1 MTNRLLQSLR
11 GWLKARY
18 RRWRDARTRAA
29 LAAVASRGGCFVLAS
44 TWDFPN
50 PTHTF
55 VHQEML
61 GLRQLAAQLGLEVRI
76 LHGEAR
82 AAAPLAQRFAPLL
95 GDTARIETIAAIHRA
110 DRDALECAH
119 PGRIDAFL
127 QRVATAT
134 GRPVAALRDEPLV
147 LRAGTFTRLCE
158 LAGVRYLQTWF
169 CYEESFLAMFAA
181 AVLDVPRGLSC
192 HVDHLLADHPFKL
205 VALHLATADL
215 VTAIS
220 ERTRAELL
228 AIGGAAC
235 APRLLCKRIG
245 VDGERLR
252 PLRDLVRANEPFELL
267 SVSRLEPKKG
277 LAVLIE
283 AAALLWA
290 RGRRIVVR
298 IVGGEDR
305 GHAASAD
312 YARQLRE
319 LVRARGLDGVVVMA
333 GAVPNDELPPLL
345 AAAGAF
351 VAPYVALPSGD
362 VDGIPTSVVEAMA
375 AGLPIVATAVGAIGE
390 VVVDG
395 QEGLLVPQHDAAALA
410 AAIERLLDDGALR
423 ARLGAA
429 AARRF
434 DAEFDCRRSEGPLH
448 ERVRQLLAARTA
460 SA

>member
-18 RRWRDARTRAA
+18 RRWRDARTRRE
-29 LAAVASRGGCFVLAS
+29 LAAMARRGGCFVLAS
-44 TWDFPN
+44 TWEFPN

-61 GLRQLAAQLGLEVRI
+61 GLRQLATQLGLGVRI

-110 DRDALECAH
+110 DRDTLARAH
-119 PGRIDAFL
+119 PGRVDAFL

-134 GRPVAALRDEPLV
+134 GRSVAALRDEPLV
-147 LRAGTFTRLCE
+147 LRACTFTRLCE

-192 HVDHLLADHPFKL
+192 HVDHVLADHPFKL
-205 VALHLATADL
+205 VALHLETADL

-235 APRLLCKRIG
+235 APRLLRKRIG

-252 PLRDLVRANEPFELL
+252 PLRDLARAPFELL

-277 LAVLIE
+277 LAVLVE
-283 AAALLWA
+283 AAALLRA
-290 RGRRIVVR
+290 RGRRVLVR

-312 YARQLRE
+312 CARQLRE
-319 LVRARGLDGVVVMA
+319 LVRVRGLDDVVRMP
-333 GAVPNDELPPLL
+333 GAVPNDDLPSLL

-351 VAPYVALPSGD
+351 VAPYVTMPSGD

-395 QEGLLVPQHDAAALA
+395 QEGLLVPEHDAAALA

-434 DAEFDCRRSEGPLH
+434 DAEFDCRRSDEPLH
-448 ERVRQLLAARTA
+448 ERVRQLLAARPA
-460 SA
+460 ST